1 MGLGATI
8 VSNNLVSCVR
18 VAILDDHAVVRN
30 GLAAFLKSE
39 AGIDV
44 VGVYNSSRAM
54 IEGITQKPAD
64 VLVVDYALGPDDMDG
79 VALIRALRIKFPT
92 SRLVVLSAHSDPAT
106 VALVLRAGV
115 RGFISKMEDMSEIT
129 RAIRVV
135 AGGAVFLQP
144 EMTLRLADATTSHA
158 PEQND
163 ASDDAVYGAALSV
176 REREV
181 IRCFLDG
188 MTVTQIAEKFNRSI
202 KTISSQK
209 AAAFRKLGVTSNN
222 GLFKVRHIIDSL

>member
-1 MGLGATI
+1 M
-8 VSNNLVSCVR
+8 SNNLASRVR

-30 GLAAFLKSE
+30 GLVAHLQSE
-39 AGIDV
+39 LGIEIA
-44 VGVYNSSRAM
+44 GVYSSSRAM
-54 IEGITQKPAD
+54 IAGVSQSPAD
-64 VLVVDYALGPDDMDG
+64 VLLVDYALGPDDMDG
-79 VALIRALRIKFPT
+79 VALIRALRVKFPA
-92 SRLVVLSAHSDPAT
+92 SRILVLSAHNEPAT

-115 RGFISKMEDMSEIT
+115 RGFVSKTQDVAEIV

-135 AGGAVFLQP
+135 AGGAVFLQA
-144 EMTLRLADATTSHA
+144 EMTFRLADATTSHV
-158 PEQND
+158 PVQ
-163 ASDDAVYGAALSV
+163 SDETGDAVYGAALSA

>member
-1 MGLGATI
+1 M
-8 VSNNLVSCVR
+8 SNTFASSVR

-30 GLAAFLKSE
+30 GLVAHLQSE
-39 AGIDV
+39 IGIEIT
-44 VGVYNSSRAM
+44 GVYNSSRAM
-54 IEGITQKPAD
+54 IAGVVQSPAD
-64 VLVVDYALGPDDMDG
+64 VLLIDYALGPDDMDG
-79 VALIRALRIKFPT
+79 VALIRALRLRFP
-92 SRLVVLSAHSDPAT
+92 SSHIIVLSAHNEPAT

-115 RGFISKMEDMSEIT
+115 RGFVSKTQDMAEIA

-135 AGGAVFLQP
+135 ASGAVFLEAQ
-144 EMTLRLADATTSHA
+144 MTFRLADATTNHV
-158 PEQND
+158 PVQ
-163 ASDDAVYGAALSV
+163 SDESGDAVYGAALSA